1 MVLRKNNDKYDKFDG
16 AEEFIQ
22 IKTEE
27 ICSQEKLSVEEVKF
41 IFVYILNFSV
51 YVLLL
56 AFLASK

>member
-27 ICSQEKLSVEEVKF
+27 IYFCLYLKL
-41 IFVYILNFSV
+41 
-51 YVLLL
+51 
-56 AFLASK
+56 